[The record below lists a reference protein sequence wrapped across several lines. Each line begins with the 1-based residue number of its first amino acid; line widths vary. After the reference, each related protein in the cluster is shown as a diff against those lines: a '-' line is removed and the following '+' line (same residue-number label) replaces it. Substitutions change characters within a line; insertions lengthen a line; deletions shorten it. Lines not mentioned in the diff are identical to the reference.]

1 MCRETRRD
9 SIRDKSLQIKASNHL
24 TAWSPYGYCLPALCM
39 AETVCLRASPEGSA
53 DRLWLSGAANG
64 LYRSAHA

>member
-1 MCRETRRD
+1 MCRETRQD
-9 SIRDKSLQIKASNHL
+9 SIRDNNLQIKTMKYP

-39 AETVCLRASPEGSA
+39 AKTVCLWASPTCNA
-53 DRLWLSGAANG
+53 DCHWLSGVANG

>member
-24 TAWSPYGYCLPALCM
+24 TAWNPYAYCLPASCV
-39 AETVCLRASPEGSA
+39 AKAVCLWASLAGSA
-53 DRLWLSGAANG
+53 DRLWLSGVANG